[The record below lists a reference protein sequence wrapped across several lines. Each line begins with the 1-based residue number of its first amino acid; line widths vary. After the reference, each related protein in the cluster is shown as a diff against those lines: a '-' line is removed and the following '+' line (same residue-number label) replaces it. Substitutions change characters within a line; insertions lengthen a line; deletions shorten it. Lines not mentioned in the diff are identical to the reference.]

1 MIKNCMK
8 LITFFSL
15 LFLVALP
22 VQAQSAGNVELLLSP
37 ATGPIYI
44 TSGTDI
50 QIVVKPQGRDI
61 VAVDFGLS
69 YVGSDLV
76 LSDGAPNA
84 SYDYFKTGNEGDWRI
99 TYTRQA
105 GKLMPASDQEGKV
118 VLGTVHLTPSASK
131 QSGTVLVRIV
141 APAGYT
147 APLVT
152 LIDNSQ
158 LPGNQVTAGS
168 GTYDINAAPAAPTP
182 TPSPTPAPLPEKPS
196 ITFPDSVGRNFVVS
210 SDPNSNRPEFR
221 WNMMGNPAGSI
232 KRMGIRIVKAS
243 DNPADSSGDFA
254 VGCSNKVIVDRWWYS
269 QSATDGQTHN
279 RNQADSDTNLKIC
292 SDGGEGYSVSSDGKP
307 ADLLAQAFNLKN
319 ITSYAYRPETSL
331 SPGKYFMT
339 VFNFDN
345 TYHSDANTLG
355 EGSDTSS
362 ASNFRSSYYFTV
374 SCPASSPVWD
384 NTGSRCISA
393 RTQLFALSEDMNN
406 LKDESTIQDK
416 VLWWEYTEEPIPYT
430 FSNLVPGQVR
440 TLFVR
445 FKDEQGN
452 ITPPF
457 NKPPISKSI
466 KYLGPN
472 PEIKNITCN
481 FNSETGT
488 GSKVV
493 ITGSNFGSA
502 QGKGKVLVMS
512 SSGVANATI
521 SSWGKVV
528 IQPSRE
534 PLFQGGVTGTVTPT
548 VFPTVS
554 VLPTGVLGESV
565 AEGTPAATP
574 AGAVV
579 AQTQDRV
586 VVRVKERLD
595 GTVNIELTV
604 DDGRKVAAGCTV
616 DTNTV
621 SFATQTQCRPAGS
634 FAEDKVRVQIY
645 EKTLNARPLYD
656 SKVNPITIAADG
668 TPQWTPPPLEIGK
681 TYSLVIK
688 APKSLAVK
696 REFTVLEGTN
706 ILDDIAF
713 PVGDIAP
720 INAPDGVVNAVDKSE
735 LIRQWS
741 ATTDVART
749 GDFNIDGRINSLDY
763 SCMRENINR
772 AADQFIRN

>member
-1 MIKNCMK
+1 MMKTIIK
-8 LITFFSL
+8 IISL
-15 LFLVALP
+15 LSLLLLVALP
-22 VQAQSAGNVELLLSP
+22 VQAQSTGNVELLLSP

-61 VAVDFGLS
+61 VAFDFGLS

-105 GKLMPASDQEGKV
+105 GKPMPASDSDGKV
-118 VLGTVHLTPSASK
+118 VLGAVHLTPSASK

-168 GTYDINAAPAAPTP
+168 GTYDISAAPAAPTP
-182 TPSPTPAPLPEKPS
+182 TATPTPSPTPTPLPERPS
-196 ITFPDSVGRNFVVS
+196 ITFPDSVGKNFEIS

-221 WNMMGNPAGSI
+221 WNMMGNPAGGKI
-232 KRMGIRIVKAS
+232 KRMGVRVAKAS
-243 DNPADSSGDFA
+243 DNPNDTSGDFGM
-254 VGCSNKVIVDRWWYS
+254 GCSNKVVLDRWWYS
-269 QSATDGQTHN
+269 QTASDAQTHN
-279 RNQADSDTNLKIC
+279 RNQSDSQTNLKIC
-292 SDGGEGYSVSSDGKP
+292 SDGGEGYSISSEGKS
-307 ADLLAQAFNLKN
+307 ADLLAQAFNLN
-319 ITSYAYRPETSL
+319 NVTSYAYRPETPL

-393 RTQLFALSEDMNN
+393 RTQLFALSEDINN

-430 FSNLVPGQVR
+430 FSNPVPGQVR

-445 FKDEQGN
+445 FKDEKGN
-452 ITPPF
+452 VNPPF
-457 NKPPISKSI
+457 NRPPTSKSI
-466 KYLGPN
+466 KYLGAN
-472 PEIKNITCN
+472 PDISNVSCN
-481 FNSETGT
+481 FNSETGA
-488 GSKVV
+488 GSKVTL
-493 ITGSNFGSA
+493 TGSNFGGS
-502 QGKGKVLVMS
+502 QGKGKVTVTS
-512 SSGVANATI
+512 SSGAANATI
-521 SSWGKVV
+521 TSWGKVV
-528 IQPSRE
+528 IQPS
-534 PLFQGGVTGTVTPT
+534 L
-548 VFPTVS
+548 S
-554 VLPTGVLGESV
+554 PTGVLGESV

-574 AGAVV
+574 TGVVV

-586 VVRVKERLD
+586 VVRVKERLE

-604 DDGRKVAAGCTV
+604 DDGRKVAASCAV

-645 EKTLNARPLYD
+645 EKTSNARPLYD

-720 INAPDGVVNAVDKSE
+720 INAPDGVINAVDKSE